1 MRLRLT
7 RNPTVC
13 YWGLTPPATGAA
25 FPPPQCPLASSSI
38 IKQRRNLPEGA
49 YAMAMTRRSLLNGMA
64 RLGGAGA
71 VYETLSIWEF
81 LKPVPAVAASLTLP
95 ADAGKGKTVSV
106 LGAGVSG
113 LCAAY
118 ELDRAGFDVV

>member
-1 MRLRLT
+1 G
-7 RNPTVC
+7 
-13 YWGLTPPATGAA
+13 GL
-25 FPPPQCPLASSSI
+25 SKI
-38 IKQRRNLPEGA
+38 RQRRNLAECKELRF
-49 YAMAMTRRSLLNGMA
+49 MAMTRRSLLNGMA
-64 RLGGAGA
+64 KLGGAGA

-81 LKPVPAVAASLTLP
+81 LKPVPAVAASLTIP

-118 ELDRAGFDVV
+118 ELDRAGFDVVILEP